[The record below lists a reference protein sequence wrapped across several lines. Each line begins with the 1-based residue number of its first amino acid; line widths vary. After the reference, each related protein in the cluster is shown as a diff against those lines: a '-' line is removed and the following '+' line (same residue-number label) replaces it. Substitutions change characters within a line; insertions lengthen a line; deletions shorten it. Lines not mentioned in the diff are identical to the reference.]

1 MKARQIFMCVA
12 LLGMGLVG
20 CKNNGLTVSTPIESD
35 SVEYKSEGD
44 SVLLCHVI
52 VDFPTGHDSFSVAVA
67 DYINKELKN
76 LYLPESMQEEGL
88 GSVPQFKGDTN
99 DGKAVINFY
108 GKANYAYL
116 QAEAKQLSE
125 EFGASVEGMAYD
137 VSIRKIEDNPRYLTY
152 VTSCYTYLGGAHGSS
167 ASYATTIAK
176 PSGKVITQTVDAL
189 KLTQMQPILRRGV
202 ISYMH
207 RNGDT
212 NVTDQNLNDYLFV
225 DNGILPIPAK
235 EPYLAA
241 DGLHFVYQ
249 QYEIG
254 PYAMGMPEFV
264 VPYEEAES
272 FMTTES
278 LELIKQ

>member
-1 MKARQIFMCVA
+1 MKAKQIFMCVV
-12 LLGMGLVG
+12 LLSMGLVG
-20 CKNNGLTVSTPIESD
+20 CKNNGQTVSTPIESD

-44 SVLLCHVI
+44 SVLQCHVI
-52 VDFPTGHDSFSVAVA
+52 VDFPTGQDSFSVAVA
-67 DYINKELKN
+67 DYINKELQN
-76 LYLPESMQEEGL
+76 LYLPESMQEEGFAT
-88 GSVPQFKGDTN
+88 VPQFKGDTN

-152 VTSCYTYLGGAHGSS
+152 VTSNYTFLGGAHGSS
-167 ASYATTIAK
+167 ALYGATIAK
-176 PSGKVITQTVDAL
+176 SSGKVITQTVDTL

-202 ISYMH
+202 IGYMH

-272 FMTTES
+272 FMTPET